1 MNRLKVLTFL
11 CPTKIY
17 LGIHSHEKLKE
28 IIAEQN
34 IKRLLFLSDPGVA
47 SAEIYKLVE
56 GILKASH
63 VTFEAFTDIEPEP
76 SATTVEKAYEICR
89 SSQPSALLALGGG
102 STMDTGKAVGI
113 LATNGGRIHDYEGI
127 DKFSKPPLPLIAI
140 PTTAGTGSEV
150 SYSCVITDT
159 DRDNKMSIRSATL
172 NRAKIAILDP
182 IALRSLPYK
191 VAAHAAMDAFV
202 HALESYVSLNANP
215 ITDAMNLHALE
226 LISRNV
232 RPFVSNRN
240 NLEAGLNMLC
250 AASLAA
256 MGFSETG
263 LGNIHC
269 MARLVGAFFH
279 IPHGLSN
286 AVCLPYGAEFNLI
299 ANPEKFARVALAM
312 GEMIQGLAA
321 LEAGRKAIE
330 AIKQLNRDLGI
341 PEKLRELGV
350 TEDKLPEMARLAF
363 ESNYNRWNPR
373 YTTVEDF
380 QLLFKRAF

>member
-1 MNRLKVLTFL
+1 MNRLKMLTFL

-28 IIAEQN
+28 IIAEQK
-34 IKRLLFLSDPGVA
+34 IKRLLFLSDPGVT
-47 SAEIYKLVE
+47 SAEIYKRVE

-215 ITDAMNLHALE
+215 ITDAMNLHAIE

-232 RPFVSNRN
+232 RPFVSNRS
-240 NLEAGLNMLC
+240 NLEAGLKMLC

-256 MGFSETG
+256 MGFSNTG
-263 LGNIHC
+263 AGNIHC
-269 MARLVGAFFH
+269 MARFVGAFFH
-279 IPHGLSN
+279 VSHGLSN
-286 AVCLPYGAEFNLI
+286 AVCLPYGAEFNLM
-299 ANPEKFARVALAM
+299 ANPEKFARVAIAM
-312 GEMIQGLAA
+312 GEMIQGLTA

-341 PEKLRELGV
+341 PSKLREVGV
-350 TEDKLPEMARLAF
+350 TEEKLPEMARLSF
-363 ESNYNRWNPR
+363 EANYNRWNPR

-380 QLLFKRAF
+380 RSLFESAF